1 MHIGVDQSSETSPQH
16 AAAAGLLTLGPVM
29 FNWNPEIWRDF
40 YFRIADEAPID
51 TVYIG
56 EVVCTKRQ
64 PFLAPMLPEVVARL
78 QQAGK
83 EVILSTLALN
93 MTRRELHLLRQL
105 AGEVDFLVEANDI
118 AALSLLGGRPH
129 VIGPYINVYNEAT
142 LRFLGTKGA
151 IRAVMPTEL
160 SGATIATLAQVGIPL
175 EIQVFGRAPLALSVR
190 CYHARAENLHKDGCQ
205 FVCER
210 DPDGLGVSTLDGT
223 PFVVVNG
230 LQTLSHGCLDLGG
243 HVAEMAAN
251 GIRHFR
257 LSPHRVDMI
266 AVASLYRD
274 LLDQRLEA
282 KDVSAALPEIPGGAA
297 LIDGFYRGAP
307 GAAGLAD

>member
-1 MHIGVDQSSETSPQH
+1 MRMNDDEGSPAFLRH
-16 AAAAGLLTLGPVM
+16 SPAASLLTLGPVM
-29 FNWNPEIWRDF
+29 FNWAPERWRDF

-51 TVYIG
+51 IVYIG

-83 EVILSTLALN
+83 EVVLSTLALN

-118 AALSLLGGRPH
+118 AALSLLDGRPH

-142 LRFLGTKGA
+142 LRFLWKKGA
-151 IRAVMPTEL
+151 IRAVLPAEL
-160 SGATIATLAQVGIPL
+160 SGAAIATLAKVGLPL
-175 EIQVFGRAPLALSVR
+175 EIQIFGRAPLALSVR

-210 DPDGLGVSTLDGT
+210 DLDGLGVSTLDGM
-223 PFVVVNG
+223 PFVAVNG
-230 LQTLSHGCLDLGG
+230 LQTLSHGCLELGG
-243 HVAEMAAN
+243 HVAEMAAA
-251 GIRHFR
+251 GVHHFR
-257 LSPHRVDMI
+257 LSPHTVDMV
-266 AVASLYRD
+266 AVSRLYRD
-274 LLDQRLEA
+274 LLDQRLAAAEL
-282 KDVSAALPEIPGGAA
+282 SAALPEFPGGAA
-297 LIDGFYRGAP
+297 LIDGFYRGVP
-307 GAAGLAD
+307 GAAGLEG